1 MAVLLRYSNP
11 HVWTYVAVLCSSCLA
26 LKAYPG
32 TLNDYLIRGEIML
45 KRDTPRSAT
54 FIILVALFVASL
66 AVSSVWA
73 DYMADQY
80 ITISHGEFGGDRRIM
95 EAKIYSQGKKLRME
109 TTIGGRKSINIS
121 RGDKSPPVMW
131 VLMPNEKMYME
142 TLGKE
147 GEGNPMD
154 PGSRMGIEKIFV
166 TKEHVAGRMTNKFKL
181 VWKDK
186 DGSRLSGFAWELIDL
201 NNAPIRQEFFNKNEH
216 VLVQLA
222 NITVKKLDPALFE
235 VPEGY
240 RKISMPPQMSPGPPV
255 PNRP

>member
-1 MAVLLRYSNP
+1 MF
-11 HVWTYVAVLCSSCLA
+11 
-26 LKAYPG
+26 
-32 TLNDYLIRGEIML
+32 
-45 KRDTPRSAT
+45 KRKRPLFTV
-54 FIILVALFVASL
+54 FIILFSLVVAPFAASK
-66 AVSSVWA
+66 AWA

-95 EAKIYSQGKKLRME
+95 EARIYSQGKKLRME
-109 TTIGGRKSINIS
+109 MTISGRKSINIS

-142 TLGKE
+142 TVGKE

-154 PGSRMGIEKIFV
+154 PGSRAGIEKVFV

-186 DGSRLSGFAWELIDL
+186 DGSRLSGFAWELIEL

-222 NITVKKLDPALFE
+222 NIKVKKLDQDLFE
-235 VPEGY
+235 IPEGY
-240 RKISMPPQMSPGPPV
+240 RKISMPPQMQPGPPA
-255 PNRP
+255 PKRP

>member
-1 MAVLLRYSNP
+1 
-11 HVWTYVAVLCSSCLA
+11 
-26 LKAYPG
+26 
-32 TLNDYLIRGEIML
+32 ML
-45 KRDTPRSAT
+45 KQNKPLGAAL
-54 FIILVALFVASL
+54 IALFVLISVPIAASN
-66 AVSSVWA
+66 SWA

-95 EAKIYSQGKKLRME
+95 EAKLYSQGKKLRME
-109 TTIGGRKSINIS
+109 TTMAGRKSINIS

-154 PGSRMGIEKIFV
+154 PGARAGVEKIFV
-166 TKEHVAGRMTNKFKL
+166 TKEHVAGRLTNKFKL

-186 DGSRLSGFAWELIDL
+186 DGSRLSGFAWELIEL

-222 NITVKKLDPALFE
+222 NITVKKLDPDLFE

-240 RKISMPPQMSPGPPV
+240 RKISMPPQMPPSPPIPD
-255 PNRP
+255 RP